1 MRNSCPQ
8 SLTAPARAPGAAPLC
23 QHARMPSKLLHRRR
37 ALALAG
43 AALCGLRA
51 AHAAPPQRNL
61 SVEMRVDEQQ
71 FDAQHG
77 AQGSVSIGSRG
88 AAADAR
94 GSVVVSAGS
103 ARQAL
108 QATQRVLVLNGG
120 RATLRVAQGMP
131 VDDLEIWWTP
141 WGPGA
146 ALRSQWVELVDGFE
160 VRPLW
165 PGGDAPVTLEVSAQR
180 SAPGA
185 PAPGAGMPAARGT
198 LPAQWTMLTTVQAPL
213 GEWVTVAELHGRQA
227 ARVVSG
233 GFGAAT
239 ASRQRELQLRVSLP

>member
-1 MRNSCPQ
+1 
-8 SLTAPARAPGAAPLC
+8 
-23 QHARMPSKLLHRRR
+23 MPSKLLQRRR

-51 AHAAPPQRNL
+51 AQAAPPLRNL
-61 SVEMRVDEQQ
+61 SVEMRVSEESLA
-71 FDAQHG
+71 AQRG
-77 AQGSVSIGSRG
+77 AQGAVSIGSRG
-88 AAADAR
+88 GQAGVR
-94 GSVVVSAGS
+94 GSVVVQAGS

-108 QATQRVLVLNGG
+108 EATQRVLVLNGG

-131 VDDLEIWWTP
+131 VEDTEIWWTP

-146 ALRSQWVELVDGFE
+146 AVRSQWVELSNGFE

-165 PGGDAPVTLEVSAQR
+165 PGGAAPVTLEVSAQR
-180 SAPGA
+180 SAPG
-185 PAPGAGMPAARGT
+185 PAASPRVQGSRDA
-198 LPAQWTMLTTVQAPL
+198 LPPQWTLMTTVLAPL
-213 GEWVTVAELHGRQA
+213 DAWVTVAELHGRQA
-227 ARVVSG
+227 ASVVSG